1 MAIYHLSVK
10 TVSRSTGRSATA
22 AAAYRSGARIVDR
35 REGVIHDYRRRSGVL
50 STMIVA
56 PAGAAWARDREA
68 LWNRAELAE
77 NRRNS
82 TVAREYELALPA
94 ELDAAGRKALVTHF
108 ATHLVERYGIA
119 ADIAIHAPSQEGDD
133 RNHHAHVL
141 TTTRAVGPDGLG
153 AKTRVLDTA
162 TTGAAEIEQLRASW
176 AEMTNAALAASG
188 LDERVDH
195 RSLAAQ
201 GVEGPATKHLGPD
214 LTAVERRY
222 RRRDGLDYEP
232 HTRKARLNAEILSAR
247 AAYRQAQADLAHEL
261 KKERDDRNSAP
272 PVRGDDYRAPPSGLE
287 GRHLR
292 VVPASGVDARPPQ
305 QKADRLLH
313 DATHGDVGARQRTG
327 DRGLQPVPAATVSV
341 SPRPPRAPGRPKPM
355 PSWSSRKRWDQRK
368 SAADRQVVAGRNDLV
383 PVAPPVT
390 APRPAAERYAP
401 DTVLSR
407 KAQRPP
413 AAPVATPPAT
423 SPVAPPVAARP
434 TDKAWSPLD
443 ETSPERRT
451 LMGSILDMT
460 MAKTRQPQF
469 ASQIQPILE
478 TAWKALGEL
487 AGDLAP
493 RFQAW
498 ISAILPRQKDP
509 AARAEITEVSSW
521 RKPIK
526 QLISQF
532 EDEGRLPRS
541 PGPRSPGPRP
551 PGRGGPEL

>member
-56 PAGAAWARDREA
+56 PTDAAWAQDREA

-94 ELDAAGRKALVTHF
+94 ELDAAGRKALVTRF

-119 ADIAIHAPSQEGDD
+119 ADIAIHAPSREGDG

-141 TTTRAVGPDGLG
+141 TTTRAVGSDGLG

-176 AEMTNAALAASG
+176 AEMTNAALAADG

-195 RSLAAQ
+195 RSLAAR
-201 GVEGPATKHLGPD
+201 GVEGPAMVHLGPSA
-214 LTAVERRY
+214 TVIERR
-222 RRRDGLDYEP
+222 RRRESQRDGVHYEP
-232 HTRKARLNAEILSAR
+232 HTWEARLNAEIRSAR
-247 AAYRQAQADLAHEL
+247 ADYRRAQADLAHEL

-272 PVRGDDYRAPPSGLE
+272 PLRGDDYRAPPSGLE

-292 VVPASGVDARPPQ
+292 VVPAGGVDARPPQ
-305 QKADRLLH
+305 QEADRLLH

-341 SPRPPRAPGRPKPM
+341 SPWPPRAPGRPKPM
-355 PSWSSRKRWDQRK
+355 PSWSNRKRWDQRK
-368 SAADRQVVAGRNDLV
+368 SAADRQVVATRDDLI
-383 PVAPPVT
+383 PVAPPVM

-401 DTVLSR
+401 ATVLSR

-413 AAPVATPPAT
+413 TAPVATPPAA
-423 SPVAPPVAARP
+423 SSVAPPVAARP
-434 TDKAWSPLD
+434 AAKAWSPLD

-460 MAKTRQPQF
+460 MAKNRQPQF

-487 AGDLAP
+487 AGDLVP

-498 ISAILPRQKDP
+498 IAAILPRQKDP

-541 PGPRSPGPRP
+541 PGPRP

>member
-94 ELDAAGRKALVTHF
+94 ELDAVGREALVTRF
-108 ATHLVERYGIA
+108 AEHLVERYGIA
-119 ADIAIHAPSQEGDD
+119 ADIAIHAPSREGDA

-162 TTGAAEIEQLRASW
+162 TTGAAEIERLRASW
-176 AEMTNAALAASG
+176 AEMTNAALAACG

-201 GVEGPATKHLGPD
+201 GVEGPATKHLGPA
-214 LTAVERRY
+214 LTAVERWH
-222 RRRDGLDYEP
+222 RRDAWRVAADYVPRTE
-232 HTRKARLNAEILSAR
+232 KARANSEIFSAR
-247 AAYRQAQADLAHEL
+247 EEYEQAQEDLANAL
-261 KKERDDRNSAP
+261 KKERDDRNTAP
-272 PVRGDDYRAPPSGLE
+272 PVRGDDHRAPPSGLE

-292 VVPASGVDARPPQ
+292 VVPASGVDARPSQ

-313 DATHGDVGARQRTG
+313 DAAHGDVGARQRTG

-401 DTVLSR
+401 ATVFSR

-413 AAPVATPPAT
+413 AAPVATPPTT
-423 SPVAPPVAARP
+423 SAVAPPVAARP
-434 TDKAWSPLD
+434 AAKAWSPLD

-460 MAKTRQPQF
+460 MELERRSTYA
-469 ASQIQPILE
+469 AAIQPVLDA
-478 TAWKALGEL
+478 AWKALG
-487 AGDLAP
+487 DIAP
-493 RFQAW
+493 RFKAW
-498 ISAILPRQKDP
+498 LDAILPRQKDP
-509 AARAEITEVSSW
+509 DARAEITEVSSW
-521 RKPIK
+521 RTPFK
-526 QLISQF
+526 QLRSQF
-532 EDEGRLPRS
+532 EREGRLPRS
-541 PGPRSPGPRP
+541 PGPRSPQK
-551 PGRGGPEL
+551 PGRGGREL

>member
-94 ELDAAGRKALVTHF
+94 ELDAVGREALVTRF
-108 ATHLVERYGIA
+108 AEHLVERYGIA
-119 ADIAIHAPSQEGDD
+119 ADIAIHAPSREGDT

-162 TTGAAEIEQLRASW
+162 TTGAAEIERLRASW
-176 AEMTNAALAASG
+176 AEMTNAALAACG

-201 GVEGPATKHLGPD
+201 GVEGPATKHLGPA
-214 LTAVERRY
+214 LTAVERWH
-222 RRRDGLDYEP
+222 RRDAWRVAADYVPRTE
-232 HTRKARLNAEILSAR
+232 KARANSEIFSAR
-247 AAYRQAQADLAHEL
+247 EEYEQAQEDLANAL

-272 PVRGDDYRAPPSGLE
+272 PVRGDDHRAPPSGLE

-305 QKADRLLH
+305 QEADRLLH

-341 SPRPPRAPGRPKPM
+341 SPRPPRAPNRPKPM

-368 SAADRQVVAGRNDLV
+368 SAADRQVVATRDDLI
-383 PVAPPVT
+383 PVAPPVM

-401 DTVLSR
+401 ATVLSR

-413 AAPVATPPAT
+413 TAPVATPPTA

-434 TDKAWSPLD
+434 AAKAWSPLD

-460 MAKTRQPQF
+460 MAKDRQPQF

-487 AGDLAP
+487 AGDLVP

-526 QLISQF
+526 QLITQF
-532 EDEGRLPRS
+532 EDEGRL
-541 PGPRSPGPRP
+541 PRSPGPRP